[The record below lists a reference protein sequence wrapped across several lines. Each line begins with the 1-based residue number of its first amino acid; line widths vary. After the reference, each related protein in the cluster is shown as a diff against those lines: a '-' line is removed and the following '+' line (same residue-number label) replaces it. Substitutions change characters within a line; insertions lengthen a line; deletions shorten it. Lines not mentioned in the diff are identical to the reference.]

1 MSTET
6 TVTAPARAAV
16 VPAPPATELTSDQ
29 LRFRVSLPPDFR
41 TTADSTLG
49 TDLIGQERARAALEL
64 GLGITSS
71 GFNIFVSGLTGS
83 EKLEA
88 LRNWVT
94 RHAQE
99 GQTPGDWV
107 YVQNF
112 AHPDAPRAI
121 PLAAGQGCRLKHL
134 MSELVK
140 TLREELPKAFRQE
153 AFDKEK
159 TQLKEKYAAQAQALN
174 AALETQAREKNFLL
188 QAGSGGAIV
197 LIPIIHDKPLESP
210 EEFTRLT
217 AEEQREIEKNQR
229 AFAEEMAA
237 FASKQQEIMRAMVE
251 DVRQIERRFGDAL
264 LTPLLAR
271 IRQEIQSPEVHEY
284 LNEVE
289 THIIE
294 HLDDFKEQERQTPAM
309 PFLPFMP
316 PREELLDYE
325 VNVVVDNSATTGAP
339 VLVESSPTYL
349 NLFGTIERVVDR
361 AGRLVTNF
369 TRIKAGSLLR
379 AQGGYLIFNLEDA
392 LTEPAVW
399 KMLKRT
405 LKSSRIEMET
415 YEPFAMFSTSGLKPE
430 AIQVQVKILVTGSVS
445 LYHLIYSMDEEF
457 RDIFKV
463 HADFRRTMEL
473 APQHVTVYAQWI
485 AQICRTE
492 GLPHFDRS
500 ALERIVEFG
509 ARKAG
514 DRQKVSASHA
524 DIADLAREAV
534 YWARKEQATL
544 VSVPHVQ
551 KTIEQRV
558 FRSNRIEEELHA
570 LITQGTILVD
580 IDGHKVGQ
588 VNGLSVLQ
596 LGEHSFGQPSR
607 VTASVAMGQ
616 AGIVNIE
623 RESRLSGPIHDK
635 GLLILSGYL
644 RNRYGQD
651 KPLAL
656 SASLCFEQSYS
667 GVEGDSAS
675 STELYAL
682 LSRLTELPI
691 RQDLAVTGSVNQWG
705 EVQAIGGANEKIE
718 GFFDICRTRGLT
730 GQQGVMIPAA
740 NVRNLI
746 LRPDVIE
753 AVERGQFHIYP
764 IRTIDDG
771 IALLTGVRAGSSE
784 EEGTVNGMVNKRLR
798 ELATNLKAF
807 SASGNGTEAK
817 KPPNADEQPESD
829 KPKDPT
835 PEKP

>member
-1 MSTET
+1 MSTGT
-6 TVTAPARAAV
+6 TASSPSAL
-16 VPAPPATELTSDQ
+16 VPAPPATELTAEQ
-29 LRFRVSLPPDFR
+29 LRFRVVLPPDFH
-41 TTADSTLG
+41 TTAEIASG
-49 TDLIGQERARAALEL
+49 TDFIGQERARAALEL

-88 LRNWVT
+88 LRDWIA
-94 RHAQE
+94 RQAQDVP
-99 GQTPGDWV
+99 TPGDWV

-112 AHPDAPRAI
+112 SHPDAPRAI
-121 PLAAGQGCRLKHL
+121 PLPAEQGCRFKHL
-134 MSELVK
+134 MEELIK

-153 AFDKEK
+153 VFDKEK
-159 TQLKEKYAAQAQALN
+159 SQLKEKYAAQAQALS
-174 AALETQAREKNFLL
+174 ATMETRAREKGFHL
-188 QAGSGGAIV
+188 QASSGGGLL
-197 LIPIIHDKPLESP
+197 LIPIVNGKPLEGP
-210 EEFTRLT
+210 EEFARLT
-217 AEEQREIEKNQR
+217 AEEQRDIEKRQR
-229 AFAEEMAA
+229 EFAEEMSA
-237 FASKQQEIMRAMVE
+237 FPSKQQEIMRAMVE
-251 DVRQIERRFGDAL
+251 DIRQIERRFGEAL

-271 IRQEIQSPEVHEY
+271 IRREIPSAEVNKY
-284 LNEVE
+284 LDEVK

-294 HLDDFKEQERQTPAM
+294 HLDDFKEQERQTPAL
-309 PFLPFMP
+309 PFLPFVT
-316 PREELLDYE
+316 PREEFLDYE
-325 VNVVVDNSATTGAP
+325 VNVVVDNSSTKGAP

-405 LKSSRIEMET
+405 LKSGRIEMET

-430 AIQVQVKILVTGSVS
+430 PIQVRVKVIVTGSPY
-445 LYHLIYSMDEEF
+445 LYHFIYSVDEEV
-457 RDIFKV
+457 REIFKV
-463 HADFRRTMEL
+463 HADFRRAMEL
-473 APQHVTVYAQWI
+473 DPQHVLVYGQWI
-485 AQICRTE
+485 AQICRDE

-524 DIADLAREAV
+524 EVADLAREAV
-534 YWARKEQATL
+534 YWARKENATL
-544 VSVPHVQ
+544 VSARHVH
-551 KTIEQRV
+551 KTIEERM
-558 FRSNRIEEELHA
+558 FRANRIEEELHD
-570 LITQGTILVD
+570 LITKGTILVD
-580 IDGHKVGQ
+580 IEGHKVGQ

-718 GFFDICRTRGLT
+718 GFFDICQVQGLT
-730 GQQGVMIPAA
+730 GQQGVLIPVA

-746 LRPDVIE
+746 LRLDVID

-764 IRTIDDG
+764 IRTIDEG
-771 IALLTGVRAGSSE
+771 IALLTGVRAGTSE
-784 EEGTVNGMVNKRLR
+784 EEGTVNGLVNKRLR

-807 SASGNGTEAK
+807 GTSGNGAEPK
-817 KPPNADEQPESD
+817 KTTNDDERPETD
-829 KPKDPT
+829 KPKDPA
-835 PEKP
+835 P